1 MKNFFKLLL
10 SVIICELA
18 GIIGSIFTVSSIPTW
33 FAGLNK
39 PSFNPPNYLFGPVW
53 TILYLLMGISLFLIW
68 KKGGDNRAAL
78 ILFFTQLLLNTLWS
92 IIFFGLKMPLPAFIE
107 VVVMWVFIL
116 LTIIS
121 FYSISKPA
129 AYLLIPYLLWVSF
142 ASVLNFKIWMLN

>member
-1 MKNFFKLLL
+1 MNNFFKLLL

-39 PSFNPPNYLFGPVW
+39 PSFSPPNYLFGPVW
-53 TILYLLMGISLFLIW
+53 TILYLMMGISLFLIW
-68 KKGGDNRAAL
+68 KKGGNNRTAL
-78 ILFFTQLLLNTLWS
+78 IIFFIQLLLNTFWS
-92 IIFFGLKMPLPAFIE
+92 IIFFGLKMPFAAFVEIII
-107 VVVMWVFIL
+107 MWVFIL

-121 FYSISKPA
+121 FYGISKPA